1 MSGKWETLAVAA
13 VVSASLN
20 ANAMENNNIVNDDNS
35 TKIETQGERLDSLVV
50 DDMSVSWQAVQSRE
64 ELAKEMKEDSKNAH
78 AVVNELEDYKCST
91 SEKSA
96 QKHGATYDVRV
107 SKTIDNVNNTVS
119 TTIVENV
126 DGKNKDTYN
135 FEYEREEFD
144 TFKGYSKR
152 VITAEVIET
161 TNEKGEVETWERTDA
176 EKRHIDPRAVSEY
189 LGNDVVFEHEKISKE
204 KHYYDEGECVKIEKH
219 DEQKSPSYAKR
230 FDEVKKTNKDGVE
243 ETILANAYRTENGQ
257 NVYVGAM
264 KGEDEF
270 SANRTE
276 DGGKAYLSK
285 KGDKATEVRM
295 NANGE
300 IRGKK
305 DNSGE
310 ITELSARKSKRLFK
324 KLGRLANR
332 YIRKISDEKNVDEY
346 VNSVPDVENNDRC
359 LSEYFDNKVDMN
371 EVNKIQEGRK
381 DDYQERFEN
390 KSSISAEEVAI
401 EKMAEFGGKEVVTD
415 KVDDNAKEMSDAGKK
430 LSEEMSNIHP
440 QTKVNVSTNAMLMAS
455 IMEGR

>member
-50 DDMSVSWQAVQSRE
+50 DDVSVSWQAVQSRE

-78 AVVNELEDYKCST
+78 AVVDKLEDYKCST

-107 SKTIDNVNNTVS
+107 SKTVDNVNNTVS
-119 TTIVENV
+119 TTIVENANEE
-126 DGKNKDTYN
+126 NKDTYN
-135 FEYEREEFD
+135 FKYEREAFD
-144 TFKGYSKR
+144 TYKGYSKR
-152 VITAEVIET
+152 VKTAEVVET
-161 TNEKGEVETWERTDA
+161 TNEKGEVKTWERTDT
-176 EKRHIDPRAVSEY
+176 EKEYNDPSALCEY
-189 LGNDVVFEHEKISKE
+189 VGNNKPFEHEKSSNE
-204 KHYYDEGECVKIEKH
+204 KLYFDEGECVKIEKH

-270 SANRTE
+270 SASRSENGEAT
-276 DGGKAYLSK
+276 YSSK
-285 KGDKATEVRM
+285 KGNKTTEVRI

-300 IRGKK
+300 ISGEKN
-305 DNSGE
+305 NSGE
-310 ITELSARKSKRLFK
+310 ITELSEKKSKNIFR
-324 KLGRLANR
+324 KLGRLADK
-332 YIRKISDEKNVDEY
+332 YIRKVSDEKNVDEY
-346 VNSVPDVENNDRC
+346 VNSVPNIENNNC
-359 LSEYFDNKVDMN
+359 SLGAYFDNKINMN
-371 EVNKIQEGRK
+371 EVNQIQEGRK

-415 KVDDNAKEMSDAGKK
+415 KVEDNAKEMSGAGKK
-430 LSEEMSNIHP
+430 LSEEMFNVHP
-440 QTKVNVSTNAMLMAS
+440 QTKVNTNAMLMTS
-455 IMEGR
+455 MMEGR